1 MTHYTLRRRISLRES
16 FLEVLRRRSVVIRPV
31 NILYIIFNVIIAYSV
46 NSLKVKKKINKY
58 YKYDIF
64 YEFHLFIF
72 LLNNYKDYNHLYLWN
87 WNSIRIHKDFLILI
101 NLTAKI
107 KILLLNSKSK

>member
-64 YEFHLFIF
+64 YEFYLFIF
-72 LLNNYKDYNHLYLWN
+72 LLLLKIIIIYIYGIGIQLEFTK
-87 WNSIRIHKDFLILI
+87 IFLF
-101 NLTAKI
+101 
-107 KILLLNSKSK
+107 

>member
-46 NSLKVKKKINKY
+46 NSLKVKKKNK
-58 YKYDIF
+58 
-64 YEFHLFIF
+64 
-72 LLNNYKDYNHLYLWN
+72 
-87 WNSIRIHKDFLILI
+87 
-101 NLTAKI
+101 
-107 KILLLNSKSK
+107 